1 VAPIRSSCRAAF
13 SISYHASDFLYS
25 IVFDSLEL
33 GAIVVQLDGETESNV
48 DAGWLLKNRRYQTA
62 LTCFSQ
68 GVDVGKVCVL
78 Y

>member
-1 VAPIRSSCRAAF
+1 
-13 SISYHASDFLYS
+13 
-25 IVFDSLEL
+25 VFDSLEL

-78 Y
+78 TNLAMCEPPALHSKVRLQTFE